1 MPSGTLVSTTFKL
14 CQILG
19 REEAACQSLL
29 DTVQE
34 ERAAIRTLAITE
46 FHSINCKRLAILEAL
61 QTLAQERDL
70 LVRNMAQLCGLLP
83 ATTTIHTLMD
93 GLTDSESTELRMR
106 YSTFMSIAK
115 MVRTE
120 IKHNVVLI
128 EGIRGVLDKALS
140 AGTTMVPGLD
150 LYNNGG
156 HASVSPSM
164 NALIHQQG

>member
-1 MPSGTLVSTTFKL
+1 MPSGTLVSTTYKL
-14 CQILG
+14 CQLLG

-46 FHSINCKRLAILEAL
+46 FHSINCRRLAILEAL

-70 LVRNMAQLCGLLP
+70 LVQDMVQLRGLSRT
-83 ATTTIHTLMD
+83 TTTIHALID
-93 GLTDSESTELRMR
+93 RLTDPESTELRIR

-115 MVRTE
+115 MVRAE

-128 EGIRGVLDKALS
+128 EGIRGVVDKALS
-140 AGTTMVPGLD
+140 AGTNMVPGLD

-156 HASVSPSM
+156 HASASPFI